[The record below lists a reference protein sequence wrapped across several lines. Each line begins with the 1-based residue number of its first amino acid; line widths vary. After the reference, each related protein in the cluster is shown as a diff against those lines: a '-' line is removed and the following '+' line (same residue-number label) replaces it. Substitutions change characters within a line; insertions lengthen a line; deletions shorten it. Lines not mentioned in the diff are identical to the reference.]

1 MPSDD
6 GSSFFNDTS
15 NVIYMGWGQKT
26 FEPSPGRK
34 FTRDSLILFT
44 SSVLTEHGGETSP
57 RFAEHFTNNTVVFAA
72 GKARAR
78 SHFR

>member
-1 MPSDD
+1 MRVCFWASSRLADGNEKTDD

-15 NVIYMGWGQKT
+15 NVIFMGWGQKT

-44 SSVLTEHGGETSP
+44 SSVLTEHGGES
-57 RFAEHFTNNTVVFAA
+57 
-72 GKARAR
+72 
-78 SHFR
+78 